1 MNLGI
6 LCHQT
11 FVDSPCSGCTF
22 TGTGRP
28 GAKERSDG
36 GLGQEGH
43 RVLNHRKLH
52 RVMELLLTSVLY
64 K

>member
-1 MNLGI
+1 MNLGV

-36 GLGQEGH
+36 GLG
-43 RVLNHRKLH
+43 RKDTG
-52 RVMELLLTSVLY
+52 LLLTVNSIE
-64 K
+64 